1 MTVVIGGA
9 RGESPMKLR
18 PINIYVG
25 ITAAL
30 AVGVLLVL
38 DWSSLV
44 EFIHFSSDS
53 GWSRSPLVGLLALF
67 LLGLISE
74 SLTLTITVVKS
85 VGSTSSIIFLPLL
98 VSIVLFGTA
107 PTVLLIAVTGIVGE
121 FLIRRKEFIRAIF
134 NSSQYI
140 LSSFIAGW
148 VYHALNGQALAMEA
162 WQRGWGLTQ
171 TLAFI
176 AFGVV
181 FLLFNHGAVSL
192 AIALNEGVR
201 LRNAWLGLV
210 GRTGTNLVYDFLVS
224 PIAIAI
230 AFLYLEIGV
239 AGLFI
244 IVLPLLFIR
253 QAYLTILQL
262 QQANRDLLTALVK
275 AMETRDPYTSGH
287 SIRVS
292 SLSGRIAEGLGLS
305 PNRQR
310 DVETAAKLHDIGKI
324 DAVYSE
330 ILRKPEHLTEEE
342 LAVIQSHAIKGVE
355 LLAELSS
362 FSKNV
367 LAGVRSHHERV
378 DGKGYPD
385 GLRGAEIPIE
395 ARIIKVSDAVDAMLS
410 DRPYRRALTLEQ
422 VREQLVMYSGT
433 QFDLEVVKAAIDG
446 DLLETH
452 QAEIMLQ
459 KGEMAREPSP
469 PKSGEAARGLRHR
482 PSHRLQ

>member
-1 MTVVIGGA
+1 
-9 RGESPMKLR
+9 MK
-18 PINIYVG
+18 PKSIEIYVG
-25 ITAAL
+25 LTT
-30 AVGVLLVL
+30 VLTVVVLWVL
-38 DWSSLV
+38 DWSSLAG
-44 EFIHFSSDS
+44 FIHSYGDL
-53 GWSRSPLVGLLALF
+53 GWSRNPVLGLLALF
-67 LLGLISE
+67 ALGLIAE

-85 VGSTSSIIFLPLL
+85 AGSTSSIIFLPLL
-98 VSIVLFGTA
+98 VSIVLFGPW
-107 PTVLLIAVTGIVGE
+107 PTVLFIAVTGIVGE
-121 FLIRRKEFIRAIF
+121 FFIRRKELIRAIF

-140 LSSFIAGW
+140 LSSFVAGS
-148 VYHALNGQALAMEA
+148 VYQALNGQALALER
-162 WQRGWGLTQ
+162 WGRGWDLSQ
-171 TLAFI
+171 TLAFVV
-176 AFGVV
+176 FGVV
-181 FLLFNHGAVSL
+181 FLVLNHGAVSL
-192 AIALNEGVR
+192 AIALNEQVR
-201 LRNAWLGLV
+201 VRNAWLGLV
-210 GRTGTNLVYDFLVS
+210 GRTGTNLLYDFLVS

-292 SLSGRIAEGLGLS
+292 SLAGRISEGLGLS
-305 PNRQR
+305 PNKQR

-324 DAVYSE
+324 DVVYSE
-330 ILRKPEHLTEEE
+330 ILRKPEHLTDEE
-342 LAVIQSHAIKGVE
+342 LAVIQSHAVKGVE

-385 GLRGAEIPIE
+385 GLKGSEIPIE
-395 ARIIKVSDAVDAMLS
+395 ARIIKVCDAIDAMLS

-422 VREQLVMYSGT
+422 VREQLVIYSGT
-433 QFDLEVVKAAIDG
+433 QFDLEVVNAAIEG
-446 DLLETH
+446 DVLESH
-452 QAEIMLQ
+452 QAEILMQ
-459 KGEMAREPSP
+459 KGELAQQATPPRIGGSARELS
-469 PKSGEAARGLRHR
+469 SRGSDVQR
-482 PSHRLQ
+482 